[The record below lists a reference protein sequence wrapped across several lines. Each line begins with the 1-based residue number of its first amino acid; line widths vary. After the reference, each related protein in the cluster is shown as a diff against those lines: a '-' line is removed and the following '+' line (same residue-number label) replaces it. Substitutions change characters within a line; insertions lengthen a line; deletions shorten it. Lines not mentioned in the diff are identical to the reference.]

1 MDNRSSFIRRTLFA
15 NSLVTFLF
23 GAVLLVEREIVAGL
37 LGIASPVP
45 VVIAGVVCIA
55 FAPVLLVGARK
66 RNLASGEVAR
76 LIAVDGAWVVAS
88 LVVAVFAP
96 VTAMGRGLIV
106 AQAAL
111 VAVFMALESAGL
123 RRLATQPD
131 AQAAF
136 GGRG

>member
-1 MDNRSSFIRRTLFA
+1 M
-15 NSLVTFLF
+15 V
-23 GAVLLVEREIVAGL
+23 LVEREIVAGL